1 MSKIRVYELAREL
14 KIESKLLVNKL
25 KDLGIEV
32 SSHQSTLSAD
42 QVVKIKRELSSG
54 AAVSESGGTA
64 SAPRTSPSVIR
75 RRRGADEGGGDEES
89 AGQDGEVAPQAAEA
103 QSSKEAASSAAPKTT
118 TIRRE
123 RAKEPEVAKE
133 KEKEKSLAP
142 QAEAPTPAV
151 EAVQTTA
158 KADTPAAET
167 RAAEPAA
174 KIEQAQDVSV
184 SREPEVKEPAPQ
196 VARET
201 PKTVS
206 SPSSEPRTMPRQQP
220 QPQQESYDS
229 AKIVRREPVSQQSTM
244 SASASPSVSAPS
256 HSRPQPS
263 GAATIIRRAS
273 PEEMEQ
279 RQAMQARDA
288 QARSAGGGTGQII
301 RPNTGGAPQGF
312 PSGGGPIRRD
322 GPGGPPR
329 RDEGGRPA
337 FGGGANRPGGSEP
350 LYSRKPPT
358 LDTEAPAGLTDSP
371 ARRWEDITKS
381 KDREKRKLTA
391 AEAEI
396 EAAAAAKKREKIRRD
411 QVNMRSLLG
420 QVAALEEE
428 ENDPGIDPETP
439 EVAAPIKRTVYTPQ
453 GGPSTGGYRSS
464 GGGRRDLKRRKDL
477 KKTEVTTPRA
487 AYRVVKMANSI
498 TIADLAKQMSLKG
511 SELIKK
517 LMQQGMMATLNQS
530 IDVDT
535 ATLLATEFGFE
546 MKSSVVTLEDIL
558 TEKRKAHEG
567 AEFVERSPIVTIM
580 GHVDHGKTS
589 ILDAIR
595 SAKVAAGEAG
605 GITQHIGAYTVDKD
619 GKKIAFLDT
628 PGHEAFSSMRS
639 RGAKV
644 TDIVVLVVAADDGV
658 MPQTVEAISHA
669 RAANVPIIVAINKID
684 KPNKNLD
691 RINSELA
698 EHGIQSE
705 EWGGDNQFVQVSAL
719 KGIGIDNLLEA
730 ILLQAEVLELKTP
743 LDVPASG
750 VVVEAHLDK
759 GRGPVATIMVQK
771 GVLNVGDFVIAGTAL
786 GRVRAMHDQ
795 TGKRVKTAGPSTP
808 VEVVGLASVPMAGD
822 AVDAVENEAQ
832 GKEVADWRIEA
843 ERMSSSSRSSAATL
857 DQLLAK
863 VKNTETPEVP
873 IIIKADTQ
881 GSVEAISEA
890 ILKLNSDRVRNR
902 IVHKA
907 VGGVNESDISLA
919 TTSGAVIIGFNVR
932 AIRGLDE
939 LAEKQGTLIK
949 YFSVIYDIVDVLKSI
964 MAGKLPPVQKEV
976 IQGHA
981 EVRATI
987 KVPKVGLIA
996 GTSVL
1001 DGKITRNS
1009 QLRLIRESVVVFTGR
1024 IGSLRRFKDDVR
1036 EVVQGY
1042 ECGIGIDGYS
1052 DVREGDIIESYIIE
1066 EHAAVL

>member
-42 QVVKIKRELSSG
+42 QVVKIKRELSS
-54 AAVSESGGTA
+54 AAGTVSGGESST
-64 SAPRTSPSVIR
+64 SSSPRTSPSVIR
-75 RRRGADEGGGDEES
+75 RRRGAEETDDSGAVPDEE
-89 AGQDGEVAPQAAEA
+89 AAPQAAEA
-103 QSSKEAASSAAPKTT
+103 AFAKEVAHSAPKSTA
-118 TIRRE
+118 IRRE
-123 RAKEPEVAKE
+123 KLRDPELGKE
-133 KEKEKSLAP
+133 KVQESQSQAP
-142 QAEAPTPAV
+142 APSQEPVQSQRTPKTESPAV
-151 EAVQTTA
+151 EASTVGEI
-158 KADTPAAET
+158 PM
-167 RAAEPAA
+167 
-174 KIEQAQDVSV
+174 KIEQAQDKSV
-184 SREPEVKEPAPQ
+184 SKEAAVREPTPQ
-196 VARET
+196 LARDIQRS
-201 PKTVS
+201 VS
-206 SPSSEPRTMPRQQP
+206 SPVSEPRTMSRP
-220 QPQQESYDS
+220 QENYDS
-229 AKIVRREPVSQQSTM
+229 AKIVRREPVSQQAATGAPM
-244 SASASPSVSAPS
+244 ANSVST
-256 HSRPQPS
+256 RPQPS
-263 GAATIIRRAS
+263 GASTIIRRAS
-273 PEEMEQ
+273 PEELEQ
-279 RQAMQARDA
+279 RAAMAKEQA
-288 QARSAGGGTGQII
+288 QARAAGGGAII
-301 RPNTGGAPQGF
+301 RPNVGGVPAGF
-312 PSGGGPIRRD
+312 PSAGGPIRRD
-322 GPGGPPR
+322 PSGPRPDGSRPSFGGAPRGGP
-329 RDEGGRPA
+329 
-337 FGGGANRPGGSEP
+337 GSEP

-358 LDTEAPAGLTDSP
+358 LDTEAPTGLTDTP
-371 ARRWEDITKS
+371 TRRWEDITKS
-381 KDREKRKLTA
+381 KDRDKRKLTA
-391 AEAEI
+391 AEVEQ
-396 EAAAAAKKREKIRRD
+396 EAAAAAKKTQKVRRD
-411 QVNMRSLLG
+411 QVNMRSLLD
-420 QVAALEEE
+420 QVASLEEE
-428 ENDPGIDPETP
+428 EVDPLEVEAVPE
-439 EVAAPIKRTVYTPQ
+439 IIQQKKTVYTPP
-453 GGPSTGGYRSS
+453 GGGTGGYRST

-487 AYRVVKMANSI
+487 AYRIVKMGNSI
-498 TIADLAKQMSLKG
+498 TIAELAKQMSVKG
-511 SELIKK
+511 SDLIKN
-517 LMQQGMMATLNQS
+517 LMKQGVMATLNQS

-535 ATLLATEFGFE
+535 ATLLATENGFE
-546 MKSSVVTLEDIL
+546 MKSSVITLEDIL

-567 AEFVERSPIVTIM
+567 ADFTERSPIVTIM

-605 GITQHIGAYTVDKD
+605 GITQHIGAYTVEKD

-719 KGIGIDNLLEA
+719 RGIGIDNLLEA

-743 LDVPASG
+743 LDVPATG

-771 GVLNVGDFVIAGTAL
+771 GILKVGDFVVAGSAL

-795 TGKRVKTAGPSTP
+795 TGKRVKEVGPSTP
-808 VEVVGLASVPMAGD
+808 VEVVGLSSVPMAGD
-822 AVDAVENEAQ
+822 AVDAVEDEKQ
-832 GKEVADWRIEA
+832 GKEVSDWRIET
-843 ERMSSSSRSSAATL
+843 ERLSSSTRSSAATL
-857 DQLLAK
+857 EQLLSK
-863 VKNTETPEVP
+863 VKNADTPEVP
-873 IIIKADTQ
+873 IIVKADTQ
-881 GSVEAISEA
+881 GSLEAISEA

-907 VGGVNESDISLA
+907 VGGVNESDLSLA
-919 TTSGAVIIGFNVR
+919 QTSGAVVIGFNVR

-939 LAEKQGTLIK
+939 HAEKQGTLVK

-964 MAGKLPPVQKEV
+964 MAGRLPPIQKEV

-1009 QLRLIRESVVVFTGR
+1009 QVRLIRESVVVFTGR

-1052 DVREGDIIESYIIE
+1052 DVRDGDIIESFIIE

>member
-42 QVVKIKRELSSG
+42 QVLKIKRELSS
-54 AAVSESGGTA
+54 SGGSSEGSTVSA
-64 SAPRTSPSVIR
+64 APRTSPSVIR
-75 RRRGADEGGGDEES
+75 RRRGADE
-89 AGQDGEVAPQAAEA
+89 AAE
-103 QSSKEAASSAAPKTT
+103 STDGGSEDNLAAGH
-118 TIRRE
+118 E
-123 RAKEPEVAKE
+123 
-133 KEKEKSLAP
+133 
-142 QAEAPTPAV
+142 
-151 EAVQTTA
+151 
-158 KADTPAAET
+158 D
-167 RAAEPAA
+167 EPAPMVA
-174 KIEQAQDVSV
+174 E
-184 SREPEVKEPAPQ
+184 APQ
-196 VARET
+196 VAAAPASAPATVRREKAKEPSVAKESTVAAKAET
-201 PKTVS
+201 PKTAAPENIKAVQDQEAPKAEIPAKSVQVQEVS
-206 SPSSEPRTMPRQQP
+206 VSAEPVAEKPAPTLARENAKTIPSPAPESRSMSRP
-220 QPQQESYDS
+220 QENYDS
-229 AKIVRREPVSQQSTM
+229 AKIVRREPL
-244 SASASPSVSAPS
+244 APPTPPPAPTPVAPP
-256 HSRPQPS
+256 RLQPS

-279 RQAMQARDA
+279 RQQLQQQQA
-288 QARSAGGGTGQII
+288 QSRSANPSPII
-301 RPNTGGAPQGF
+301 RVGAGGHPGVPA
-312 PSGGGPIRRD
+312 GGGPIRRD
-322 GPGGPPR
+322 GPPPR
-329 RDEGGRPA
+329 REEGGRPP
-337 FGGGANRPGGSEP
+337 FGSSGGNRSSSSSDPIF
-350 LYSRKPPT
+350 RKPV
-358 LDTEAPAGLTDSP
+358 EAEVSTGLTDSP

-381 KDREKRKLTA
+381 KDRDKKKLTA
-391 AEAEI
+391 AEAEQ
-396 EAAAAAKKREKIRRD
+396 EAAAKKNPKIRRD
-411 QVNMRSLLG
+411 QVNMRSLLD
-420 QVAALEEE
+420 QVASLEAEE
-428 ENDPGIDPETP
+428 ADPGI
-439 EVAAPIKRTVYTPQ
+439 EVAELPVEVEKIKRTVYTPPGMGQ
-453 GGPSTGGYRSS
+453 IQHGSSRGGS
-464 GGGRRDLKRRKDL
+464 GGRKDLRRRKDL
-477 KKTEVTTPRA
+477 KKTQVTTPRA
-487 AYRVVKMANSI
+487 AYRIVTMGNSI
-498 TIADLAKQMSLKG
+498 TVAELAKQMAVKAA
-511 SELIKK
+511 EIIKK
-517 LMQQGMMATLNQS
+517 LMMQGMMTTLNQA

-535 ATLLATEFGFE
+535 ATLLATEYGFE
-546 MKSSVVTLEDIL
+546 VKTNIITLDDIL

-567 AEFVERSPIVTIM
+567 AEFVERPPIVTIM

-595 SAKVAAGEAG
+595 KAKVAASEAG

-619 GKKIAFLDT
+619 GKRIAFLDT
-628 PGHEAFSSMRS
+628 PGHEAFSSMRA
-639 RGAKV
+639 RGAKA

-669 RAANVPIIVAINKID
+669 RAAGVPIIVAINKID
-684 KPNKNLD
+684 KPSKNLD

-705 EWGGDNQFVQVSAL
+705 EWGGENIFVKVSAL
-719 KGIGIDNLLEA
+719 KGIGIDELLEA

-759 GRGPVATIMVQK
+759 GRGPVATIMIQK
-771 GVLNVGDFVIAGTAL
+771 GILKVGDFVVAGTSL

-795 TGKRVKTAGPSTP
+795 TGKRLKETGPSTP

-822 AVDAVENEAQ
+822 QVDAVEDEKT
-832 GKEVADWRIEA
+832 GKEVADWRIDT
-843 ERMSSSSRSSAATL
+843 ERLNASTRSSAATL

-907 VGGVNESDISLA
+907 VGGVNESDVSLA

-932 AIRGLDE
+932 AVRGLDE
-939 LAEKQGTLIK
+939 QAEKQGTLIK
-949 YFSVIYDIVDVLKSI
+949 YFSVIYDIVDALKSV
-964 MAGKLPPVQKEV
+964 MAGKLPPIQKEV
-976 IQGHA
+976 ILGHA

-987 KVPKVGLIA
+987 KVPKIGLVA

-1001 DGKITRNS
+1001 DGKITRQS
-1009 QLRLIRESVVVFTGR
+1009 HLRLIRESVVVFTGR
-1024 IGSLRRFKDDVR
+1024 VGSLRRFKDDVR

-1052 DVREGDIIESYIIE
+1052 DVREGDIIESFIIE

>member
-14 KIESKLLVNKL
+14 KVESKLLVNKL

-42 QVVKIKRELSSG
+42 QVVKVKREFSSSASG
-54 AAVSESGGTA
+54 GSSSAAESGTA
-64 SAPRTSPSVIR
+64 SASRSNPSVIR
-75 RRRGADEGGGDEES
+75 RRRGAEESTEGGEDVSHDER
-89 AGQDGEVAPQAAEA
+89 VVPQAETG
-103 QSSKEAASSAAPKTT
+103 SSKETASAPKLN

-123 RAKEPEVAKE
+123 KAREPEVAKE
-133 KEKEKSLAP
+133 KTFEAQGQATTPTREPVQTQTSATPEALQVEVK
-142 QAEAPTPAV
+142 AEAP
-151 EAVQTTA
+151 
-158 KADTPAAET
+158 
-167 RAAEPAA
+167 A

-184 SREPEVKEPAPQ
+184 SQELQAKEPASQ

-201 PKTVS
+201 QKPNF
-206 SPSSEPRTMPRQQP
+206 SPASEPRTMPRPQAQP
-220 QPQQESYDS
+220 QAQESYDS
-229 AKIVRREPVSQQSTM
+229 AKIVRREPMSQSLASQP
-244 SASASPSVSAPS
+244 SATSSVSPAP
-256 HSRPQPS
+256 RPQPS

-279 RQAMQARDA
+279 RASISRENTARA
-288 QARSAGGGTGQII
+288 TVTPGGGGMII
-301 RPNTGGAPQGF
+301 RPNVGGAPAGF
-312 PSGGGPIRRD
+312 PSGGGPIRREGGG
-322 GPGGPPR
+322 GPGAP
-329 RDEGGRPA
+329 
-337 FGGGANRPGGSEP
+337 RPGGFPSAGGPRSGSISEP

-358 LDTEAPAGLTDSP
+358 LDTEAPSGLTDAP
-371 ARRWEDITKS
+371 ARRWEDVTKS
-381 KDREKRKLTA
+381 KDRDKRKLTA
-391 AEAEI
+391 AEAEL
-396 EAAAAAKKREKIRRD
+396 EAAAAAKKLQKTRRD
-411 QVNMRSLLG
+411 QVNMRSLLD
-420 QVAALEEE
+420 QAASLEEE
-428 ENDPGIDPETP
+428 VGDLEA
-439 EVAAPIKRTVYTPQ
+439 EVPLEPAPQIKKTVYTPP
-453 GGPSTGGYRSS
+453 GGSSGSTGGYRSGS
-464 GGGRRDLKRRKDL
+464 GRRDLKRRKDL

-487 AYRVVKMANSI
+487 SYRVVKMGNSI
-498 TIADLAKQMSLKG
+498 TIADLAKQMSVKG
-511 SELIKK
+511 SDIIKK
-517 LMQQGMMATLNQS
+517 LMQQGVMATLNQS
-530 IDVDT
+530 LDVDT
-535 ATLLATEFGFE
+535 ATLLATDFGFE
-546 MKSSVVTLEDIL
+546 MKTSLVTIDDIL
-558 TEKRKAHEG
+558 LEKRKAHEG
-567 AEFVERSPIVTIM
+567 AEFGERAPIVTIM

-595 SAKVAAGEAG
+595 QAKVAAGEAG
-605 GITQHIGAYTVDKD
+605 GITQHIGAYTVEKD

-628 PGHEAFSSMRS
+628 PGHEAFSAMRS
-639 RGAKV
+639 RGAKA

-669 RAANVPIIVAINKID
+669 RAAQVPIIVAINKID

-719 KGIGIDNLLEA
+719 KGIGIDDLLEA

-771 GVLNVGDFVIAGTAL
+771 GILKIGNFVVAGTAL

-795 TGKRVKTAGPSTP
+795 SGKRVKEAGPSTP

-822 AVDAVENEAQ
+822 AVDAVEDEKQA
-832 GKEVADWRIEA
+832 KDVADWRIEA
-843 ERMSSSSRSSAATL
+843 ERMSISNRSSAATL

-863 VKNTETPEVP
+863 VKNTDTPEVP

-907 VGGVNESDISLA
+907 VGGINESDMSLA
-919 TTSGAVIIGFNVR
+919 HTSGAVVIGFNVR
-932 AIRGLDE
+932 AVRGLDE
-939 LAEKQGTLIK
+939 QAEKQGVLVK
-949 YFSVIYDIVDVLKSI
+949 YFSVIYDIVDALKSV

-1052 DVREGDIIESYIIE
+1052 DVREGDIIESFIIE

>member
-14 KIESKLLVNKL
+14 KVESKLLVNKL

-42 QVVKIKRELSSG
+42 QVLKIKRELSS
-54 AAVSESGGTA
+54 SGGLSEGSTVSA
-64 SAPRTSPSVIR
+64 APRTSPSVIR
-75 RRRGADEGGGDEES
+75 RRRGADEAAESSTDGGGEDN
-89 AGQDGEVAPQAAEA
+89 
-103 QSSKEAASSAAPKTT
+103 
-118 TIRRE
+118 
-123 RAKEPEVAKE
+123 
-133 KEKEKSLAP
+133 L
-142 QAEAPTPAV
+142 
-151 EAVQTTA
+151 
-158 KADTPAAET
+158 
-167 RAAEPAA
+167 
-174 KIEQAQDVSV
+174 VSGH
-184 SREPEVKEPAPQ
+184 EDEPAPQ
-196 VARET
+196 VAEAPPVAAAPTSAPATVRREKKAEPSVAKEKTVTAKAET
-201 PKTVS
+201 PAEAPENKQAVQAQEPLKAEAPAKNVQVQEVS
-206 SPSSEPRTMPRQQP
+206 VSAEPGSDKPAPSLARENAKSIPSPAPESRPMSRP
-220 QPQQESYDS
+220 QENYDS
-229 AKIVRREPVSQQSTM
+229 AKIVRREPL
-244 SASASPSVSAPS
+244 APPAPPAPTPQAPP
-256 HSRPQPS
+256 RLQPS

-279 RQAMQARDA
+279 RQQLQQQQAVS
-288 QARSAGGGTGQII
+288 RSANPSPII
-301 RPNTGGAPQGF
+301 RVGAGGHPGVPA
-312 PSGGGPIRRD
+312 GGGPIRRD
-322 GPGGPPR
+322 GPPPR
-329 RDEGGRPA
+329 REEGGRPP
-337 FGGGANRPGGSEP
+337 FGSSGGGRSGSGDP
-350 LYSRKPPT
+350 IFRKPAEPEVST
-358 LDTEAPAGLTDSP
+358 GLTDSP

-381 KDREKRKLTA
+381 KDRDKKKLTA
-391 AEAEI
+391 AEAEQ
-396 EAAAAAKKREKIRRD
+396 EAAAKKLPKVRRD
-411 QVNMRSLLG
+411 QVNMRSLLD
-420 QVAALEEE
+420 QVASLEAEE
-428 ENDPGIDPETP
+428 ADPGIEVAEVAP
-439 EVAAPIKRTVYTPQ
+439 EVEKIKRTVYTPPGSGTIQ
-453 GGPSTGGYRSS
+453 TGSNRGRHG
-464 GGGRRDLKRRKDL
+464 GGGRDLRRRKDL
-477 KKTEVTTPRA
+477 KKTQVTTPRA
-487 AYRVVKMANSI
+487 AYRIVTMANSI
-498 TIADLAKQMSLKG
+498 TVADLAKQMAVKG
-511 SELIKK
+511 TELIKK
-517 LMQQGMMATLNQS
+517 LMMQGMMTTLNQA

-535 ATLLATEFGFE
+535 ATLLATEYGFE
-546 MKSSVVTLEDIL
+546 MKTSIVTLDDIL

-567 AEFVERSPIVTIM
+567 AEFVVRPPIVTIM

-595 SAKVAAGEAG
+595 KAKVAASEAG
-605 GITQHIGAYTVDKD
+605 GITQHIGAYTVEKD
-619 GKKIAFLDT
+619 GQRIAFLDT

-705 EWGGDNQFVQVSAL
+705 EWGGENIFVKVSAL
-719 KGIGIDNLLEA
+719 KGIGIDELLEA

-759 GRGPVATIMVQK
+759 GRGPVATIMIQK
-771 GVLNVGDFVIAGTAL
+771 GVLKVGDFVVAGTAL

-795 TGKRVKTAGPSTP
+795 TGKRLKETGPSTP
-808 VEVVGLASVPMAGD
+808 VEVVGLSSVPMAGD
-822 AVDAVENEAQ
+822 QVDAVEDEKT
-832 GKEVADWRIEA
+832 GKEVADWRIDT
-843 ERMSSSSRSSAATL
+843 ERLNASSRSSAATL

-907 VGGVNESDISLA
+907 VGGINESDVSLA

-932 AIRGLDE
+932 AVRGLDE
-939 LAEKQGTLIK
+939 AADKQGTLIK

-964 MAGKLPPVQKEV
+964 MAGKLPPIQKEV
-976 IQGHA
+976 ILGHA

-987 KVPKVGLIA
+987 KVPKIGLVA

-1001 DGKITRNS
+1001 DGKITRQS
-1009 QLRLIRESVVVFTGR
+1009 HLRLIRENVVVFTGR

>member
-42 QVVKIKRELSSG
+42 QVVKIKRELSSSG
-54 AAVSESGGTA
+54 AAAASPAGESSAA

-75 RRRGADEGGGDEES
+75 RRRGAEETEDQGTSQEDEGAPQSAEASPAKES
-89 AGQDGEVAPQAAEA
+89 AAQAT
-103 QSSKEAASSAAPKTT
+103 PKTT

-123 RAKEPEVAKE
+123 KAKEPEAAKE
-133 KEKEKSLAP
+133 KPVET
-142 QAEAPTPAV
+142 QAQTPAPAQ
-151 EAVQTTA
+151 EAVQT
-158 KADTPAAET
+158 
-167 RAAEPAA
+167 
-174 KIEQAQDVSV
+174 QA
-184 SREPEVKEPAPQ
+184 
-196 VARET
+196 T
-201 PKTVS
+201 PKTEAPAQESAKVEQTAKTEAAPAPAASAPEAKEPQAAREAPRTAS
-206 SPSSEPRTMPRQQP
+206 SPVSEPKTTMSRP
-220 QPQQESYDS
+220 QAQENYDS
-229 AKIVRREPVSQQSTM
+229 AKIVRREPVSQQSAPAASPQAT
-244 SASASPSVSAPS
+244 ASAAP
-256 HSRPQPS
+256 RPQPS

-273 PEEMEQ
+273 PEEIEQ
-279 RQAMQARDA
+279 RQAMARDSQA
-288 QARSAGGGTGQII
+288 ARSTGGSGAII
-301 RPNTGGAPQGF
+301 RPNVGGVPQGF
-312 PSGGGPIRRD
+312 PSGGGPIRRE
-322 GPGGPPR
+322 GGAPR
-329 RDEGGRPA
+329 PEGGRPA
-337 FGGGANRPGGSEP
+337 FGGGAPRGGAGGEP
-350 LYSRKPPT
+350 LYSRKPPA
-358 LDTEAPAGLTDSP
+358 LDTEAPTGLTDSP
-371 ARRWEDITKS
+371 QRRWEDRS
-381 KDREKRKLTA
+381 KDRDKRKLTA

-411 QVNMRSLLG
+411 QINMRSLLD
-420 QVAALEEE
+420 QAATLEEE
-428 ENDPGIDPETP
+428 ENFPGDTEAPEAIVP
-439 EVAAPIKRTVYTPQ
+439 QKKTVYTPPGQ
-453 GGPSTGGYRSS
+453 AGSYRSS
-464 GGGRRDLKRRKDL
+464 GSSRRDLKRRKDL

-498 TIADLAKQMSLKG
+498 TIADLAKQMSVKG
-511 SELIKK
+511 SEIIKK
-517 LMQQGMMATLNQS
+517 LMSQGMMATLNQA

-535 ATLLATEFGFE
+535 ATLVATEFGFE
-546 MKSSVVTLEDIL
+546 MKSSVVTLDDIL
-558 TEKRKAHEG
+558 TEKRKAYEG

-605 GITQHIGAYTVDKD
+605 GITQHIGAYTVEKD

-644 TDIVVLVVAADDGV
+644 TDIVILVVAADDGV

-719 KGIGIDNLLEA
+719 KKIGIDDLLEA
-730 ILLQAEVLELKTP
+730 ILLQAEVLELRTP

-750 VVVEAHLDK
+750 SVVEAHLDK

-771 GVLNVGDFVIAGTAL
+771 GVLKVGDYVVAGTSL

-795 TGKRVKTAGPSTP
+795 TGRRVKEAGPSTP

-822 AVDAVENEAQ
+822 AVDAVESEAQ
-832 GKEVADWRIEA
+832 GKEVADWRIET
-843 ERMSSSSRSSAATL
+843 ERLSSSTRSSAATL

-863 VKNTETPEVP
+863 VKNTDTPEVP

-881 GSVEAISEA
+881 GSLEAISEA
-890 ILKLNSDRVRNR
+890 VLKLNSDRVRNR

-907 VGGVNESDISLA
+907 VGGVNESDLSLA
-919 TTSGAVIIGFNVR
+919 QTSGAVVIGFNVR

-939 LAEKQGTLIK
+939 QAEKQGTLVK

-964 MAGKLPPVQKEV
+964 MAGKLPPIQKEV

-987 KVPKVGLIA
+987 KVPKVGLVA

-1052 DVREGDIIESYIIE
+1052 DVREGDIIESFIIE

>member
-14 KIESKLLVNKL
+14 KVESKLLVNKL

-42 QVVKIKRELSSG
+42 QVLKIKRELSSAG
-54 AAVSESGGTA
+54 GSSEGSTA

-75 RRRGADEGGGDEES
+75 RRRGADDAAGDAADGGNEDNLVSGHEDEP
-89 AGQDGEVAPQAAEA
+89 APLVAEA
-103 QSSKEAASSAAPKTT
+103 PPVAAAPATAPAT
-118 TIRRE
+118 VRRE
-123 RAKEPEVAKE
+123 KSREPSAPVAKE
-133 KEKEKSLAP
+133 KTVSAKVETP
-142 QAEAPTPAV
+142 AEAPEQTRAVQEQESPKAETPAKI
-151 EAVQTTA
+151 VQAPEVTVS
-158 KADTPAAET
+158 
-167 RAAEPAA
+167 AEP
-174 KIEQAQDVSV
+174 
-184 SREPEVKEPAPQ
+184 EPEKPAPSF
-196 VARET
+196 ARENAKSI
-201 PKTVS
+201 P
-206 SPSSEPRTMPRQQP
+206 SPAPESRPMSRP
-220 QPQQESYDS
+220 QENYDS
-229 AKIVRREPVSQQSTM
+229 AKIVRREPLAPPPPPAPVAPVQQ
-244 SASASPSVSAPS
+244 ASPP
-256 HSRPQPS
+256 RLQPS

-279 RQAMQARDA
+279 RQQLQQQQA
-288 QARSAGGGTGQII
+288 QSRSANPSPII
-301 RPNTGGAPQGF
+301 RVGAGGHPGVPA
-312 PSGGGPIRRD
+312 GGGPIRRD
-322 GPGGPPR
+322 GPPPR
-329 RDEGGRPA
+329 REEGGRPP
-337 FGGGANRPGGSEP
+337 FGSSGGSRSGP
-350 LYSRKPPT
+350 SDPIFRKPV
-358 LDTEAPAGLTDSP
+358 EAEVSTGLTDSP

-381 KDREKRKLTA
+381 KDRDKKKLTA
-391 AEAEI
+391 AEAEQ
-396 EAAAAAKKREKIRRD
+396 EAAAKKLPKVRRD
-411 QVNMRSLLG
+411 QVNMRSLLD
-420 QVAALEEE
+420 QVASLEAEE
-428 ENDPGIDPETP
+428 ADPGIEVAEIAP
-439 EVAAPIKRTVYTPQ
+439 EVEKIKRTVYTPPGQ
-453 GGPSTGGYRSS
+453 GTIQTGSNRGRGG
-464 GGGRRDLKRRKDL
+464 GGGRDLRRRKDL
-477 KKTEVTTPRA
+477 KKTQVTTPRA
-487 AYRVVKMANSI
+487 AYRIVTMGNSI
-498 TIADLAKQMSLKG
+498 TVAELAKQMAVKAT
-511 SELIKK
+511 EIIKK
-517 LMQQGMMATLNQS
+517 LMMQGMMTTLNQA

-535 ATLLATEFGFE
+535 ATLLATEYGFE
-546 MKSSVVTLEDIL
+546 IKTNIVTLDDIL

-567 AEFVERSPIVTIM
+567 AEFVERPPIVTIM

-595 SAKVAAGEAG
+595 KAKVAASEAG
-605 GITQHIGAYTVDKD
+605 GITQHIGAYTIDKD
-619 GKKIAFLDT
+619 GKRIAFLDT

-705 EWGGDNQFVQVSAL
+705 EWGGENIFVKVSAL
-719 KGIGIDNLLEA
+719 KGIGIDDLLEA

-759 GRGPVATIMVQK
+759 GRGPVATIMIQK
-771 GVLNVGDFVIAGTAL
+771 GVLKVGDYVVAGTAL

-795 TGKRVKTAGPSTP
+795 TGKRLKETGPSTP
-808 VEVVGLASVPMAGD
+808 VEVVGLSSVPMAGD
-822 AVDAVENEAQ
+822 SVDAVEDEKT
-832 GKEVADWRIEA
+832 GKEVADWRIDT
-843 ERMSSSSRSSAATL
+843 ERLSASTRSSAATL

-907 VGGVNESDISLA
+907 VGGINESDVSLA
-919 TTSGAVIIGFNVR
+919 TTAGAVILGFNVR
-932 AIRGLDE
+932 AVRGLDE
-939 LAEKQGTLIK
+939 QADKQGTLIK

-976 IQGHA
+976 ILGHA

-987 KVPKVGLIA
+987 KVPKIGLIA

-1001 DGKITRNS
+1001 DGKITRQS

-1052 DVREGDIIESYIIE
+1052 DVREGDIIESFIIE

>member
-42 QVVKIKRELSSG
+42 QVLKIKRELTSSG
-54 AAVSESGGTA
+54 GGSSEGSTA

-75 RRRGADEGGGDEES
+75 RRRGADDTPGGSVDGGDEDNLVSGHEEEPAS
-89 AGQDGEVAPQAAEA
+89 LVADAPAV
-103 QSSKEAASSAAPKTT
+103 AASPTSAPATV
-118 TIRRE
+118 RRE
-123 RAKEPEVAKE
+123 KSREPALAKE
-133 KEKEKSLAP
+133 KTVVAK
-142 QAEAPTPAV
+142 AEAPAEIPEKIKAVQEQASPKIETPAKI
-151 EAVQTTA
+151 VQVQEVTVS
-158 KADTPAAET
+158 
-167 RAAEPAA
+167 AEPEFE
-174 KIEQAQDVSV
+174 K
-184 SREPEVKEPAPQ
+184 PAPSL
-196 VARET
+196 ARENAKSI
-201 PKTVS
+201 P
-206 SPSSEPRTMPRQQP
+206 SPAPESRPMSRP
-220 QPQQESYDS
+220 QENYDS
-229 AKIVRREPVSQQSTM
+229 AKIVRREPLAPPPPPAPPAAPQ
-244 SASASPSVSAPS
+244 ASPP
-256 HSRPQPS
+256 RLQPS

-273 PEEMEQ
+273 PEELEQ
-279 RQAMQARDA
+279 RQHLQQQQA
-288 QARSAGGGTGQII
+288 QSRSANPSPII
-301 RPNTGGAPQGF
+301 RVGAGGHPGVPA
-312 PSGGGPIRRD
+312 GGGPIRRD
-322 GPGGPPR
+322 GPPPR
-329 RDEGGRPA
+329 REEGGRPP
-337 FGGGANRPGGSEP
+337 FGSSGGGRSGSSDP
-350 LYSRKPPT
+350 IFRKPV
-358 LDTEAPAGLTDSP
+358 EAEVSTGLTDSP

-381 KDREKRKLTA
+381 KDRDKKKLTA
-391 AEAEI
+391 AEAEQ
-396 EAAAAAKKREKIRRD
+396 EAAAKKLPKVRRD
-411 QVNMRSLLG
+411 QVNMRSLLD
-420 QVAALEEE
+420 QVASLEAEE
-428 ENDPGIDPETP
+428 ADPGIEVAEVVP
-439 EVAAPIKRTVYTPQ
+439 EVEKIKRTVYTPPGSGTIQ
-453 GGPSTGGYRSS
+453 TGSNRGSS
-464 GGGRRDLKRRKDL
+464 GRKDLRRRKDL
-477 KKTEVTTPRA
+477 KKTQVTTPRA
-487 AYRVVKMANSI
+487 AYRIVTMGNSI
-498 TIADLAKQMSLKG
+498 TVADLAKQMAVKAT
-511 SELIKK
+511 EIIKK
-517 LMQQGMMATLNQS
+517 LMTQGMMTTLNQA

-535 ATLLATEFGFE
+535 ATLLATEYGFE
-546 MKSSVVTLEDIL
+546 IKTNIVTLDDIL

-567 AEFVERSPIVTIM
+567 AEFVERPPIVTIM

-595 SAKVAAGEAG
+595 KAKVAASEAG

-619 GKKIAFLDT
+619 GKRIAFLDT

-684 KPNKNLD
+684 KPTKNLD

-705 EWGGDNQFVQVSAL
+705 EWGGENIFVKVSAL
-719 KGIGIDNLLEA
+719 KGIGIDELLEA

-759 GRGPVATIMVQK
+759 GRGPVATIMIQK
-771 GVLNVGDFVIAGTAL
+771 GILKVGDFVVAGTAL

-795 TGKRVKTAGPSTP
+795 TGKRLKETGPSTP
-808 VEVVGLASVPMAGD
+808 VEVVGLSSVPMAGD
-822 AVDAVENEAQ
+822 PVDAVEDEKT
-832 GKEVADWRIEA
+832 GKEVADWRTDT
-843 ERMSSSSRSSAATL
+843 ERLNASSRSSAATL

-907 VGGVNESDISLA
+907 VGGINESDVSLA

-932 AIRGLDE
+932 AVRGLDE
-939 LAEKQGTLIK
+939 QADKQGTLIK

-976 IQGHA
+976 ILGHA

-987 KVPKVGLIA
+987 KVPKIGLVA

-1001 DGKITRNS
+1001 DGKITRSS

-1024 IGSLRRFKDDVR
+1024 VGSLRRFKDDVR

-1052 DVREGDIIESYIIE
+1052 DVREGDIIESFIIE

>member
-14 KIESKLLVNKL
+14 KVESKLLVNKL

-32 SSHQSTLSAD
+32 SSHQSTLTAD
-42 QVVKIKRELSSG
+42 QVVKIKRELS
-54 AAVSESGGTA
+54 ASGGSVAAAPAAGESKSSAA

-75 RRRGADEGGGDEES
+75 RRSGADKADDQSGTDDE
-89 AGQDGEVAPQAAEA
+89 AAPQAAEA
-103 QSSKEAASSAAPKTT
+103 SAKEAAQPAPKTT

-123 RAKEPEVAKE
+123 KAKEPEAAKE
-133 KEKEKSLAP
+133 IPQSQAQAP
-142 QAEAPTPAV
+142 VPDL
-151 EAVQTTA
+151 EAVQTQ
-158 KADTPAAET
+158 AASKVET
-167 RAAEPAA
+167 SAP
-174 KIEQAQDVSV
+174 
-184 SREPEVKEPAPQ
+184 EPEKSERAKSPKSDASATQPSAAVTADSKESAP
-196 VARET
+196 AREAQR
-201 PKTVS
+201 PAS
-206 SPSSEPRTMPRQQP
+206 SPVPEPRATMSRQQ
-220 QPQQESYDS
+220 QTQDNYDS
-229 AKIVRREPVSQQSTM
+229 ARIVRREPASSQS
-244 SASASPSVSAPS
+244 SAVASSQAAS
-256 HSRPQPS
+256 SRPQPS
-263 GAATIIRRAS
+263 GQATVIRRAS

-279 RQAMQARDA
+279 RAAMARD
-288 QARSAGGGTGQII
+288 GGATRPSVSGGSVI
-301 RPNTGGAPQGF
+301 RPNSGGPIQGF
-312 PSGGGPIRRD
+312 PSGGGPIRREGGAP
-322 GPGGPPR
+322 GP
-329 RDEGGRPA
+329 GGRPA
-337 FGGGANRPGGSEP
+337 FGAGAPRGPAGSGEP
-350 LYSRKPPT
+350 LYSRKPPQ
-358 LDTEAPAGLTDSP
+358 LDTEAPTGLTDP
-371 ARRWEDITKS
+371 TTRRWEDRS
-381 KDREKRKLTA
+381 KDRDKRKLTA
-391 AEAEI
+391 AEQEM
-396 EAAAAAKKREKIRRD
+396 EAAAAKKKEKIRRD
-411 QVNMRSLLG
+411 QINMRSLLD
-420 QVAALEEE
+420 QAASIEEE
-428 ENDPGIDPETP
+428 ENFGGDVEAVEGPAPVPE
-439 EVAAPIKRTVYTPQ
+439 IQKRTVYTPQ
-453 GGPSTGGYRSS
+453 APTAYRSS
-464 GGGRRDLKRRKDL
+464 GSNRRDLRRRKDL

-487 AYRVVKMANSI
+487 SYRVVKMGNSI
-498 TIADLAKQMSLKG
+498 TIAELAKQMSIKG
-511 SELIKK
+511 SDIIKK
-517 LMQQGMMATLNQS
+517 LMGQGMMATLNQA

-535 ATLLATEFGFE
+535 ATLMATEFGFE
-546 MKSSVVTLEDIL
+546 MKTSLVTLDDIL
-558 TEKRKAHEG
+558 SDKRKATEG
-567 AEFVERSPIVTIM
+567 AQFVERSPIVTIM

-595 SAKVAAGEAG
+595 EAKVAAGEAG

-669 RAANVPIIVAINKID
+669 RAAQVPIIVAINKID

-719 KGIGIDNLLEA
+719 KKIGIDDLLEA
-730 ILLQAEVLELKTP
+730 ILLQAEVLELQTP

-750 VVVEAHLDK
+750 SVVEAHLDK
-759 GRGPVATIMVQK
+759 GRGPVATIMVQQGILK
-771 GVLNVGDFVIAGTAL
+771 VGDYIVAGTAL

-795 TGKRVKTAGPSTP
+795 TGRRVKEVGPSTP

-822 AVDAVENEAQ
+822 AVDAVESEDK
-832 GKEVADWRIEA
+832 GKEVSQWRIET
-843 ERMSSSSRSSAATL
+843 ERMNSSSRSSAATL

-863 VKNTETPEVP
+863 VKNADTPEVP

-881 GSVEAISEA
+881 GSLEAISEA

-907 VGGVNESDISLA
+907 VGGVNESDLSLA
-919 TTSGAVIIGFNVR
+919 NTSGAVVIGFNVR

-939 LAEKQGTLIK
+939 LAEKQGNLVK
-949 YFSVIYDIVDVLKSI
+949 YFSVIYDIVDTLKSI
-964 MAGKLPPVQKEV
+964 MAGKLPPIQKEV

-987 KVPKVGLIA
+987 KVPKVGVVA

-1001 DGKITRNS
+1001 DGKITRQS
-1009 QLRLIRESVVVFTGR
+1009 QLRLIRDSVVVFTGR

-1052 DVREGDIIESYIIE
+1052 DLREGDIIESFIIE